1 MDLWLILFIFD
12 GILFVIIAGTVLYLG
27 VFAVAALFHSKPVI
41 PKAKKLNR
49 FVILIPAYKQ
59 DNVIEQTVLSALSQA
74 YPQRMFDVTVISDHQ
89 DELTNMRL
97 AQYPITL
104 LIPNF
109 EESAKAKSLQYAIL
123 NLPEFKIYDA
133 VIILDGDN
141 IIDQDFLE
149 QVNDAYEIAATKA
162 IQTHRISKNRDTAA
176 ARMDAIFEESTKAK
190 SLQYAILNLPEFKIY
205 DAVIILDGDNIID
218 QDFLDQVNNAF
229 EIAATKAIQTHRI
242 SKNRD
247 TAAARMDAIFEEIN
261 NAIFRRG
268 HISFGLSA
276 ALAGSGTVFDFNWYK
291 TNVMRARTS
300 GEDKELEALL
310 MRQDIFVDYFDDIYV
325 YGEKKRTTTTLNEQ
339 RGRWAMQQ
347 FSNLFRNIRFL
358 PGAIFRKQYNLADK
372 LIQWMLVP
380 RTNMIGIIMIMSIVL
395 PFIYLTMAIKWWI
408 LGALA
413 LFIFAIATPDYLVDE
428 MWDKTFLRSPF
439 VSLWKMFSFKI
450 HKKS

>member
-12 GILFVIIAGTVLYLG
+12 GILFLIIASTVLYLG
-27 VFAVAALFHSKPVI
+27 VFAVAALFHSKPAI

-59 DNVIEQTVLSALSQA
+59 DNVIEQTVLAALSQA

-109 EESAKAKSLQYAIL
+109 EESTKAKSLQYAIL

-141 IIDQDFLE
+141 IIEQDFLE
-149 QVNDAYEIAATKA
+149 RVNDAYEIAATKA

-176 ARMDAIFEESTKAK
+176 ARMDAIFEE
-190 SLQYAILNLPEFKIY
+190 
-205 DAVIILDGDNIID
+205 
-218 QDFLDQVNNAF
+218 
-229 EIAATKAIQTHRI
+229 
-242 SKNRD
+242 
-247 TAAARMDAIFEEIN
+247 IN
-261 NAIFRRG
+261 NTIFRRG

-291 TNVMRARTS
+291 TNVMLTKTS

-310 MRQDIFVDYFDDIYV
+310 MRQDIFVDYFDHIYV
-325 YGEKKRTTTTLNEQ
+325 YGEKKRTTSTLNEQ
-339 RGRWAMQQ
+339 RGRWATQQ
-347 FSNLFRNIRFL
+347 FVNLFRNVRFL

-372 LIQWMLVP
+372 IIQWMLLP
-380 RTNMIGIIMIMSIVL
+380 RTNMIGVIMIMSIVL

-408 LGALA
+408 LGSLA
-413 LFIFAIATPDYLVDE
+413 LFIFALATPDYLVDE

-439 VSLWKMFSFKI
+439 VSLWKMFRIKKQ
-450 HKKS
+450 KKS

>member
-1 MDLWLILFIFD
+1 MDFWLILFIFD

-27 VFAVAALFHSKPVI
+27 VFAMAALFHSKPII

-59 DNVIEQTVLSALSQA
+59 DNVIEQTVLAALSQA

-109 EESAKAKSLQYAIL
+109 EESSKAKSLQYAIL

-176 ARMDAIFEESTKAK
+176 ARMDAIFEE
-190 SLQYAILNLPEFKIY
+190 
-205 DAVIILDGDNIID
+205 
-218 QDFLDQVNNAF
+218 
-229 EIAATKAIQTHRI
+229 
-242 SKNRD
+242 
-247 TAAARMDAIFEEIN
+247 IN
-261 NAIFRRG
+261 NTIFRRG

-291 TNVMRARTS
+291 TNVMLTKTS

-310 MRQDIFVDYFDDIYV
+310 MRQDIFVDYFDHIYV
-325 YGEKKRTTTTLNEQ
+325 YGEKKRTTSKLNEQ
-339 RGRWAMQQ
+339 RGRWATQQ
-347 FSNLFRNIRFL
+347 FVNLFRNIRFL
-358 PGAIFRKQYNLADK
+358 PGAFFRKQYNLADK
-372 LIQWMLVP
+372 IIQWMLVP
-380 RTNMIGIIMIMSIVL
+380 RTNMIGVIMIMSIVL
-395 PFIYLTMAIKWWI
+395 PFIYLTLAIKWWI
-408 LGALA
+408 LGSLA
-413 LFIFAIATPDYLVDE
+413 LFIFALATPDYLVDE